1 MFLLTVATIW
11 TLAAMTP
18 GPNFLFVVRAA
29 LTGSRR
35 IVLGAILGTIAGT
48 ACWGLAG
55 WLGIGLLFRAA
66 PAAYLGLKIAGGIYL
81 IVLGL
86 RMLWPKPHPTGAA
99 GEADGPAS
107 LTPAK
112 AFRIGLVA
120 NLANPKSAIFV
131 SSLFAATL
139 PPEAPWPYGASAV
152 VTMVAIS
159 GIWYAIVALALSQ
172 APVLRAYRRMRRG
185 LDRATGVVFVGF
197 GGKLAL
203 TPS

>member
-11 TLAAMTP
+11 ALAAITP

-35 IVLGAILGTIAGT
+35 IVLSAILGTIAGT

-66 PAAYLGLKIAGGIYL
+66 PAAYLVLKIAGGIYL

-86 RMLWPKPHPTGAA
+86 RMVWPKAHPIGASDD
-99 GEADGPAS
+99 ADGQTS

-112 AFRIGLVA
+112 AFRTGLVA

-139 PPEAPWPYGASAV
+139 PPAASWHYGASAV

-159 GIWYAIVALALSQ
+159 GIWYAVVALALSQ

-185 LDRATGVVFVGF
+185 LDRATGVIFVGF
-197 GGKLAL
+197 GGKLAF